1 MGGLQPSLPL
11 AFSMQGLDGMFR
23 RNGLS
28 LVLFA
33 LFLFTLGGQTLT
45 GWVDHNEEARVHG
58 RHAIPLGTYLASGH
72 FWEATGENWESE
84 FLQMAVFVI
93 LTTFLYQQGSAES
106 KRPGTIEESELDPAR
121 FSGQD
126 GVPGPVRR
134 GGWQLLLYRNSLGIA
149 FVLLFLGSFTMH
161 AAGGLQQYNGDR
173 EAHGQPA
180 VALVEYATSARF
192 WFESFQNWQSEFL
205 SLGVMVV
212 GTIFLRQHGSA
223 ESKPVHAPHSD
234 TGKA

>member
-1 MGGLQPSLPL
+1 
-11 AFSMQGLDGMFR
+11 MFR

-33 LFLFTLGGQTLT
+33 LFLFTLVGQALT
-45 GWVDHNEEARVHG
+45 GWLDRNQEAVDHG
-58 RHAIPLGTYLASGH
+58 RETIPLGSYIASGH

-106 KRPGTIEESELDPAR
+106 KRPGTVEESELDPAR
-121 FSGQD
+121 FSGRD
-126 GVPGPVRR
+126 DVPGPVRR
-134 GGWQLLLYRNSLGIA
+134 GGWQLLLYKNSLGIA
-149 FVLLFLGSFTMH
+149 FVLLFLFSFAMH
-161 AAGGLQQYNGDR
+161 ACGGLQEYNDSQKT
-173 EAHGQPA
+173 HGQPA
-180 VALVEYATSARF
+180 VTLVEYATSARF

-205 SLGVMVV
+205 SLAAMVV

-223 ESKPVHAPHSD
+223 ESKPVHAPHAD